1 MQKINFKN
9 ALPHLLGLAIFLLV
23 TVIYFQPLFQ
33 GKKVYQGDI
42 VNFIGMSQELKEFRA
57 ETGEEALWTNRMFSG
72 MPAYQISYNTP
83 SNLTHYADKVM
94 SFNFPRQASFV
105 LLAFIGFYILLI
117 TMGISPAF
125 AIVGALGYGLTTYLF
140 IIIEAGHNTKAHA
153 MAYVA
158 PVIAGVLLAYK
169 GKFLKGAALTSLFL
183 ALQFKAN
190 HVQISYYLLMMLILL
205 AVFEF
210 ASAYKRDELKQF
222 FKATLFLL
230 FAAVLGIGSNIEKLW
245 STIDYGKYSTRSQS
259 ELTIDGDQENK
270 TSGLNKDYATS
281 WSYGKMETFNLMI
294 PNFMGGASGSPLT
307 KDSETYKVL
316 KKRNVPNA
324 KNVIKRMPT
333 YWGAQPFTSGPVY
346 IGAIMCFLFVLGA
359 FLVKGKLKWW
369 LLSCTLLSFTLAW
382 GNNMMWLTDFFLEYV
397 PGYNK
402 FRTVSMI
409 LVIAELTIPLLGFVA
424 IKQIIENKFEN
435 QELIKSLKY
444 SIGITAGLCLLFAFV
459 GSSLFNFSSAA
470 DTQYPDFL
478 VSALEVDRASLM
490 RSDSLRSLVFILLA
504 ACSIYLYHL
513 KKIKLMPF
521 AILLGVL
528 VLADMLPVNNRY
540 LNSEDFVKAKKM
552 DTPFQKT
559 AADIEIL
566 KDKELNFRV
575 YNTTERID
583 AGARTSYFHNNL
595 GGYHG
600 AKLKRYQELID
611 MQIAKGNSSV
621 IDMLNTKYIIRKGSS
636 GAMLALKNPS
646 QLGAA
651 WFVSSAKVVNNAD
664 DEMTALSTFNPSS
677 EVLIDKRYNL
687 EERTYN
693 ATGSIN
699 LSSYKPNHL
708 VYDVT
713 AEDESF
719 AVFSEIFYDKG
730 WNAYVDGVLKD
741 HYRVNYVLR
750 GMPLP
755 KGAYSVEFKFEPQSV
770 ALGSSIALVCSTL
783 IYLLL
788 ASMFYFSMNKR
799 KRSTFN

>member
-1 MQKINFKN
+1 MSFDKKN
-9 ALPHLLGLAIFLLV
+9 IIPHLLALLIFALL
-23 TVIYFQPLFQ
+23 TGIYFSPLFQ
-33 GKKVYQGDI
+33 GKKIYQGDI
-42 VNFIGMSQELKEFRA
+42 VNYIGASKEIKDYR
-57 ETGEEALWTNRMFSG
+57 ETTGEEALWTNRMFSG
-72 MPAYQISYNTP
+72 MPAYQISYNTS

-94 SFNFPRQASFV
+94 RFNFPRQASFV

-210 ASAYKRDELKQF
+210 ASAYKREELKQF
-222 FKATLFLL
+222 FKATLFLF

-382 GNNMMWLTDFFLEYV
+382 GNNMMWFTDFFLEYV

-424 IKQIIENKFEN
+424 LKQIIENKFEN

-444 SIGITAGLCLLFAFV
+444 SIGITASLCLLFAFV

-504 ACSIYLYHL
+504 ASSIYLYHL

-540 LNSEDFVKAKKM
+540 LNSEDFVKSKKM

-600 AKLKRYQELID
+600 AKLKRYQELMD

-651 WFVSSAKVVNNAD
+651 WFVNSAKVVNNAD

-687 EERTYN
+687 EERSYN

-713 AEDESF
+713 AKDESF
-719 AVFSEIFYDKG
+719 AVFSEIFYGKG

-770 ALGSSIALVCSTL
+770 ALGSPIALVCSIL
-783 IYLLL
+783 IYLVL
-788 ASMFYFSMNKR
+788 ACMFYFSINKR
-799 KRSTFN
+799 KRSTLN

>member
-210 ASAYKRDELKQF
+210 ASAYKRDELKLF

-459 GSSLFNFSSAA
+459 GPSLFNFSSAA

-621 IDMLNTKYIIRKGSS
+621 IDMLNTKYIIRKSSS

-651 WFVSSAKVVNNAD
+651 WFVSSAKVVKNAD
-664 DEMTALSTFNPSS
+664 DEMRALSTFNPSS

>member
-693 ATGSIN
+693 ETGSIN

>member
-459 GSSLFNFSSAA
+459 GPSLFNFSSAA

-621 IDMLNTKYIIRKGSS
+621 IDMLNTKYIIRKSSS

-651 WFVSSAKVVNNAD
+651 WFVSSAKVVKNAD
-664 DEMTALSTFNPSS
+664 DEMRALSTFNPSS

-755 KGAYSVEFKFEPQSV
+755 KGAYSIEFKFEPQSV